1 MGAGEV
7 AAERETG
14 REGRNDRWP
23 MEGGGEQLRRI
34 GFAGVGC
41 SEGICRRR
49 KRGGM
54 NSILIAL

>member
-34 GFAGVGC
+34 GFF
-41 SEGICRRR
+41 RRR
-49 KRGGM
+49 
-54 NSILIAL
+54 L